1 MFAVLK
7 RVKAEVKDDNVGLL
21 AAGVAFYAM
30 LAIFPAIIAVVT
42 VYGMVADPDQV
53 KTQVGELA
61 KSLPSG
67 ADQLLTAQLTN
78 VVNAGRQALSIG
90 LVLSLLALLW
100 SVSSGV
106 QGLIKSL
113 NVIYDEQ
120 ETRGFVKLRGLSL
133 LLTLGAI
140 VVTVV
145 ALALITVFPSAID
158 RLGLGQA
165 GQVAASVARWVVL
178 AVLVLVALGLVYRL
192 GPDRANPRWRWVS
205 PGAVVAL
212 VLWLLGSVGFSYYVD
227 NFGKYN
233 QTYGA
238 LAAVIILLL
247 WLFLSAFAV
256 LLGAE
261 FNAETE
267 RQTAADT
274 TTGPD
279 RPPRSPTTSP
289 TAPGSG
295 DGPAHRHP
303 HLPPRPRPGGQLGGR
318 LRPAGAVRG
327 RPPGGR
333 GPDRPAAPVPAGRAR
348 GAAGP
353 LRRPA
358 AGRRRRHRAGPLRG
372 RRPPGP
378 VRHRPRPRRAG
389 AGPGPG
395 GHPVG
400 DAHPGHLPRGPA
412 AQRGLRRHPGPAPA
426 RWRRSGRAPQR
437 GQAGAARP
445 AGRAGQPPGR
455 GHRAGRGRGA
465 VPPPSGPGPPRR
477 GVPAGRLGAGRA
489 GGGDRA
495 RPGLDRG
502 RALASREHR
511 RRRPG
516 PAAAVARL
524 RPGRIPAWTGLLAPT
539 RRAGRVWRTRER
551 HRVKRVGRSAR
562 PSMVRCC
569 SP

>member
-61 KSLPSG
+61 KSLPAG
-67 ADQLLTAQLTN
+67 ADELLEDQLTN

-90 LVLSLLALLW
+90 LALSLLALLW

-113 NVIYDEQ
+113 NVIYDEK

-140 VVTVV
+140 VVAVV
-145 ALALITVFPSAID
+145 ALALITVFPGVID
-158 RLGLGQA
+158 GLGLGRA

-178 AVLVLVALGLVYRL
+178 AVLVLLALGVVYRL
-192 GPDRANPRWRWVS
+192 GPDRADPRWRWVS
-205 PGAVVAL
+205 IGAVVAL

-267 RQTAADT
+267 RQTARDT
-274 TTGPD
+274 TTGPE
-279 RPPRSPTTSP
+279 
-289 TAPGSG
+289 
-295 DGPAHRHP
+295 
-303 HLPPRPRPGGQLGGR
+303 
-318 LRPAGAVRG
+318 
-327 RPPGGR
+327 RPPGE
-333 GPDRPAAPVPAGRAR
+333 R
-348 GAAGP
+348 GAEVADDI
-353 LRRPA
+353 A
-358 AGRRRRHRAGPLRG
+358 D
-372 RRPPGP
+372 
-378 VRHRPRPRRAG
+378 G
-389 AGPGPG
+389 A
-395 GHPVG
+395 
-400 DAHPGHLPRGPA
+400 R
-412 AQRGLRRHPGPAPA
+412 QR
-426 RWRRSGRAPQR
+426 
-437 GQAGAARP
+437 
-445 AGRAGQPPGR
+445 
-455 GHRAGRGRGA
+455 
-465 VPPPSGPGPPRR
+465 
-477 GVPAGRLGAGRA
+477 
-489 GGGDRA
+489 
-495 RPGLDRG
+495 
-502 RALASREHR
+502 
-511 RRRPG
+511 
-516 PAAAVARL
+516 
-524 RPGRIPAWTGLLAPT
+524 
-539 RRAGRVWRTRER
+539 
-551 HRVKRVGRSAR
+551 
-562 PSMVRCC
+562 
-569 SP
+569 

>member
-61 KSLPSG
+61 KSLPAG
-67 ADQLLTAQLTN
+67 ADELLEDQLTN

-90 LVLSLLALLW
+90 LALSLLALLW

-113 NVIYDEQ
+113 NVIYDEK

-140 VVTVV
+140 VVAVV
-145 ALALITVFPSAID
+145 ALALITVFPGVID
-158 RLGLGQA
+158 GLGLGRA

-178 AVLVLVALGLVYRL
+178 AVLVLLALGVVYRL

-267 RQTAADT
+267 RQTARDT
-274 TTGPD
+274 TTGPE
-279 RPPRSPTTSP
+279 
-289 TAPGSG
+289 
-295 DGPAHRHP
+295 
-303 HLPPRPRPGGQLGGR
+303 
-318 LRPAGAVRG
+318 
-327 RPPGGR
+327 RPPGE
-333 GPDRPAAPVPAGRAR
+333 R
-348 GAAGP
+348 GAEVA
-353 LRRPA
+353 
-358 AGRRRRHRAGPLRG
+358 
-372 RRPPGP
+372 
-378 VRHRPRPRRAG
+378 
-389 AGPGPG
+389 
-395 GHPVG
+395 
-400 DAHPGHLPRGPA
+400 DDT
-412 AQRGLRRHPGPAPA
+412 
-426 RWRRSGRAPQR
+426 
-437 GQAGAARP
+437 
-445 AGRAGQPPGR
+445 
-455 GHRAGRGRGA
+455 
-465 VPPPSGPGPPRR
+465 
-477 GVPAGRLGAGRA
+477 LG
-489 GGGDRA
+489 
-495 RPGLDRG
+495 
-502 RALASREHR
+502 E
-511 RRRPG
+511 
-516 PAAAVARL
+516 
-524 RPGRIPAWTGLLAPT
+524 
-539 RRAGRVWRTRER
+539 
-551 HRVKRVGRSAR
+551 SAR
-562 PSMVRCC
+562 PR
-569 SP
+569 